1 VDAAGVTT
9 PEPPAAGAPGAA
21 GRASLLVAAGILAA
35 GFGLVAALLADL
47 QETFGFPT
55 WGLGLIAGVSFLTG
69 FAGHVTLGPLADRGA
84 LRLMLAGGALAGVLS
99 LVWLAA
105 ATRLWEFVAARALV
119 GIAEGAF
126 LPAARRLVVAWRP
139 DRPGTE
145 LGRLLGAGMAGFVA
159 GPVAGGVLASGLG
172 LRGAFLVPAAA
183 LAAAVPFLGR
193 MPVPALPAVPG
204 GSIWS
209 LLRRPI
215 VRAALLLGSAE
226 FFVFGALEAIWA
238 RLLTDR
244 GASTTEVGLSLTL
257 VVLPLPLLTPL
268 AGRFADRIDPA
279 RLAAAA
285 VAGLTVVSPLYGIV
299 TGAAATVAV
308 GVLQAA
314 VTSGSAPASQA
325 LLTGGVPPGRV
336 AAGQGLLEG
345 FGLLVAAA
353 AALPVG
359 WVYGTLGTRWIGVG
373 LAVPTAAL
381 LALGVLEVRRAR
393 AAERAEAGG

>member
-1 VDAAGVTT
+1 V
-9 PEPPAAGAPGAA
+9 
-21 GRASLLVAAGILAA
+21 SLLAAAGILAL

-55 WGLGLIAGVSFLTG
+55 WGLGLITGVSFLTG
-69 FAGHVTLGPLADRGA
+69 FAGHLTLGPLADRGA
-84 LRLMLAGGALAGVLS
+84 LRLMLAGGALTGVLS

-139 DRPGTE
+139 ERPGTE
-145 LGRLLGAGMAGFVA
+145 LGRLLGAGMTGFVA
-159 GPVAGGVLASGLG
+159 GPIAGGLLASSLG
-172 LRGAFLVPAAA
+172 LRSAFLVPAAA
-183 LAAAVPFLGR
+183 LAATIPFLAR
-193 MPVPALPAVPG
+193 LPIPLLPAADG
-204 GSIWS
+204 GGRIWS

-238 RLLTDR
+238 RLLADR
-244 GASTTEVGLSLTL
+244 GASTAQVGLTLTL
-257 VVLPLPLLTPL
+257 VALPLPLLTPL
-268 AGRFADRIDPA
+268 AGRLADRIDPA

-285 VAGLTVVSPLYGIV
+285 VAGLTLVSPLYGFV
-299 TGAAATVAV
+299 TGVAATVAV
-308 GVLQAA
+308 GVLQA
-314 VTSGSAPASQA
+314 VLTSGSAPASQA
-325 LLTGGVPPGRV
+325 LITAGVPSGRV

-359 WVYGTLGTRWIGVG
+359 WVYGTFGAQWIGVG

-381 LALGVLEVRRAR
+381 LALGTIEVRRAR
-393 AAERAEAGG
+393 GGAQERAGG